1 MTGYLFVPQT
11 LLDQWLEAGQVDIKA
26 DGLHLMAEDRTVG
39 IEPAFHFTSM
49 LEGEDTQA
57 LIGQVKT
64 EDAVKALG
72 GEAFGDS
79 ALFGE
84 IGYQV
89 VPGFAMVLS
98 GPIAGAS
105 AAAGPVAQRV
115 TNPGM
120 PAASTPKT
128 LPPGDKPPE
137 VDLLSQ
143 FLLGQK

>member
-11 LLDQWLEAGQVDIKA
+11 LLDQWLEAGKVDITA
-26 DGLHLMAEDRTVG
+26 DGLRLVEEDRTVG

-64 EDAVKALG
+64 EDAVKELG

-79 ALFGE
+79 ALFGD

-89 VPGFAMVLS
+89 VPGFATVLT
-98 GPIAGAS
+98 GPIQGAQPT
-105 AAAGPVAQRV
+105 AAAAAPRV

-120 PAASTPKT
+120 PAATPKT
-128 LPPGDKPPE
+128 LPPGEKPQE